1 MFWFDFLKESCLL
14 ITGQPTVGFSAQV
27 ERLALNEVLTV
38 HPQDEERRRGMW
50 TGGWVGVVERTHLLS

>member
-1 MFWFDFLKESCLL
+1 ML

-50 TGGWVGVVERTHLLS
+50 TGGWVGVVERTHLVS